1 MVNRKVIEVLF
12 SSNLPQQAKQT
23 YKTLKNT
30 NPEKAQKY
38 INSVFT
44 ETSKIIKKSAQ
55 ESIDVLR
62 EQYGRGF
69 ISREIF
75 EEAVKDIKRDLKRSG
90 LAVGATAT
98 ISSLGAKAAETTD
111 KAAELFVPFYSAT
124 KGQINTVRD
133 YLDGKIS
140 KDEYY
145 KRIGSG
151 TLEQA
156 VDGLLLAIG
165 GKAAGALTKKAAS
178 TAIGKAVTTYAKYG
192 LKSANKV
199 AKSVLTSARNNMVKA
214 NPKVA
219 AQIKKGV
226 DSLKGSID
234 EALSKI
240 TGSKDYKM
248 ATQGEIDD
256 LLNGYQ
262 MATPA
267 EEAAILGK
275 PVSQLTSKKEL
286 TLLGLVKEN
295 AAGLNKLAKEVGVTK
310 ASDIPKLMK
319 FTKQLGSIIENSPA
333 YIRNMASGM
342 KNGSKAGIIA
352 NTGLSLYD
360 LYQAFKEGG
369 DNLIPRA
376 VGDVTRGATSLLP
389 GGLVAKLLYGALGY
403 SAGDKLTRA
412 GLKKLGV
419 KETTSDIENK
429 EIVQGIRQ
437 PGLSEELPEYIEG
450 QSGRKY
456 HIVNDKIYD
465 FATGKPVNIQQAL
478 QDADAYIQT
487 QTQLTQDQLNVVNQQ
502 IADLEGAAQQGY
514 NIAPDQLEPLY
525 QQRETL
531 STQANR
537 LGQLNFSQPEYD
549 SSNNL
554 IEQVYNREVKPIEQ
568 QQQAQQVQQQ
578 QDYMQTYEQVF
589 NKIAGDT
596 YRDLDNYY
604 TPDTMALDYLQYM
617 RGVGSGRN
625 VYLSPDEFAQA
636 NKMQAMRQLAPK
648 IHENAQKT
656 LSSLFDQYNK
666 QRDYQLELRKQGEIE
681 RHQQTK
687 DIVSTYNAQEAAR
700 HNLQSENIDVYKA
713 QSGRISA
720 GASAMNAETNRAE
733 LPIKQRQLEINQ
745 RDLERR
751 QQLVPYQQAEMAG
764 SALSGAS
771 MSGMDLDTFINSNQ
785 SVMPQVFPEAFKPQ
799 SNQPQPQQS
808 KPNIFQQGLNFLT
821 GQGQ

>member
-12 SSNLPQQAKQT
+12 SSNLPQQAKQA
-23 YKTLKNT
+23 YKTLKT
-30 NPEKAQKY
+30 ANPKQAQKF
-38 INSVFT
+38 INSIFT
-44 ETSKIIKKSAQ
+44 EIPKSTKNAIIPTMTAIGFGNLAQAKDTIVSGADKTS
-55 ESIDVLR
+55 
-62 EQYGRGF
+62 
-69 ISREIF
+69 
-75 EEAVKDIKRDLKRSG
+75 
-90 LAVGATAT
+90 
-98 ISSLGAKAAETTD
+98 
-111 KAAELFVPFYSAT
+111 ELLVPFYSAT
-124 KGQINTVRD
+124 KGQIDAVKD

-151 TLEQA
+151 TLQQA
-156 VDGLLLAIG
+156 VDGLLLLVG
-165 GKAAGALTKKAAS
+165 GKAAGAVAKKAAS
-178 TAIGKAVTTYAKYG
+178 TAIGKAVTTYATQG
-192 LKSANKV
+192 LKAANNV
-199 AKSVLTSARNNMVKA
+199 AKSVITSARNNMVKA

-219 AQIKKGV
+219 KQIEKGV
-226 DSLKGSID
+226 ESLKGTVD

-262 MATPA
+262 MATSA

-275 PVSQLTSKKEL
+275 PVSQLTTQEEL

-295 AAGLNKLAKEVGVTK
+295 AAEIGKLAKEVGVTK
-310 ASDIPKLMK
+310 ANDILKLLK

-342 KNGSKAGIIA
+342 KNGSKVGIIA

-376 VGDVTRGATSLLP
+376 VGDVTRGATSLIP

-412 GLKKLGV
+412 GLRKLGV

-429 EIVQGIRQ
+429 EIAQGIRQ

-465 FATGKPVNIQQAL
+465 FATGRPVNIQQAL

-487 QTQLTQDQLNVVNQQ
+487 QAQLTQDQLAAVNQQ
-502 IADLEGAAQQGY
+502 ISDLEGAAQQGY
-514 NIAPDQLEPLY
+514 SISPDQLEPLY
-525 QQRETL
+525 QQRDTL
-531 STQANR
+531 NTQANR
-537 LGQLNFSQPEYD
+537 LGKLNFSQPEYD
-549 SSNNL
+549 SNNNL

-568 QQQAQQVQQQ
+568 QQVVQQQ
-578 QDYMQTYEQVF
+578 QAQQNYNQTYEQVF
-589 NKIAGDT
+589 NKIAQDT
-596 YRDLDNYY
+596 FDDLDNYY

-617 RGVGSGRN
+617 RGVSSGEN
-625 VYLSPDEFAQA
+625 VYMSPEEFAQA

-648 IHENAQKT
+648 IRENAQT
-656 LSSLFDQYNK
+656 MMTSLLKN
-666 QRDYQLELRKQGEIE
+666 QLEREKHQLEIRKQGETE

-687 DIVSTYNAQEAAR
+687 DIVSAYNAQETAR

-733 LPIKQRQLEINQ
+733 LPIKQKQLEINQ
-745 RDLERR
+745 RDLERK

-764 SALSGAS
+764 SALTGAS

-785 SVMPQVFPEAFKPQ
+785 SVMPQVFPEAFKQQ
-799 SNQPQPQQS
+799 SNQPQPQQQS